1 MRLISAAS
9 LPPPQNYLAVQGSRM
24 LLGRAPCDSI
34 QEDQASGPFS
44 RARSSLANLVAFPP
58 SPARSPFPK
67 DKTRPL
73 WTNRS
78 LAAGCTTGSVR
89 PRYPSLR
96 DEVLSLCTEPF
107 MSYTYYESGSK

>member
-58 SPARSPFPK
+58 SPARYPFPK
-67 DKTRPL
+67 DKNRPL
-73 WTNRS
+73 WTYRS
-78 LAAGCTTGSVR
+78 SERALGREHLTTEGGVINWG
-89 PRYPSLR
+89 
-96 DEVLSLCTEPF
+96 VCN
-107 MSYTYYESGSK
+107 

>member
-67 DKTRPL
+67 DKTGRCGPI
-73 WTNRS
+73 
-78 LAAGCTTGSVR
+78 G
-89 PRYPSLR
+89 P
-96 DEVLSLCTEPF
+96 
-107 MSYTYYESGSK
+107 